1 MDTERSRTE
10 RILRVI
16 LSKDDDLPSPM
27 SRIEELLIEL
37 NDAIKAG
44 GSGNVD
50 LAAKVNDL
58 ELAIQSLAELVSD
71 LGDSITAIQNQ
82 YVKKTDIPVLSQ
94 DEYDNLQ
101 TKDALL
107 YLIKED

>member
-50 LAAKVNDL
+50 LAAKVNGL
-58 ELAIQSLAELVSD
+58 ESEFQNLV
-71 LGDSITAIQNQ
+71 NQ